1 MNKLLMIVDIID
13 SFGDKAAC
21 TSRKITSR
29 DPALSKLDET
39 WADEV

>member
-1 MNKLLMIVDIID
+1 MNRLLMIVDNINC
-13 SFGDKAAC
+13 FGDKAAC

-39 WADEV
+39 RADEV